1 MVVGVVPVVVVTD
14 VSEVF
19 SAVDPYVTDWVAAC
33 WIVAGIVEWVVPVV
47 VVGEVP
53 DVVATVVPV
62 VVSSAVP
69 VVSGCVVTGFV
80 VTDVV
85 V

>member
-1 MVVGVVPVVVVTD
+1 M
-14 VSEVF
+14 F
-19 SAVDPYVTDWVAAC
+19 
-33 WIVAGIVEWVVPVV
+33 PVV

-53 DVVATVVPV
+53 GVVVTIVLV
-62 VVSSAVP
+62 VVSAVVP

-85 V
+85 D

>member
-1 MVVGVVPVVVVTD
+1 MSWSRCVP
-14 VSEVF
+14 
-19 SAVDPYVTDWVAAC
+19 
-33 WIVAGIVEWVVPVV
+33 V

-53 DVVATVVPV
+53 AVVPV
-62 VVSSAVP
+62 VS

-85 V
+85 D

>member
-1 MVVGVVPVVVVTD
+1 M
-14 VSEVF
+14 
-19 SAVDPYVTDWVAAC
+19 
-33 WIVAGIVEWVVPVV
+33 VPVV

-53 DVVATVVPV
+53 DVVVTVFPV
-62 VVSSAVP
+62 VVSAAVS

-85 V
+85 D

>member
-1 MVVGVVPVVVVTD
+1 MLLFGLSLVGL
-14 VSEVF
+14 SLEL
-19 SAVDPYVTDWVAAC
+19 SN
-33 WIVAGIVEWVVPVV
+33 EWFRVV

-53 DVVATVVPV
+53 DVVVTVVPV
-62 VVSSAVP
+62 VVSAALP

-85 V
+85 D